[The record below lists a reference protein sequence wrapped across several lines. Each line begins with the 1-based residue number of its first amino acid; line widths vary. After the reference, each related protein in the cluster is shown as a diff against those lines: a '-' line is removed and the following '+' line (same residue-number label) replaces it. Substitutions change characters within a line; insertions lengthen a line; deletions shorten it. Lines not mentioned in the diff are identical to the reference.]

1 MRLKQNNC
9 GKQSIFGEKI
19 VNLYL
24 VKFAL
29 KAHVKKEKI

>member
-1 MRLKQNNC
+1 MRLIQNNC

-29 KAHVKKEKI
+29 NALMEKEKI